1 MEEEFDW
8 SKRQGWTQ
16 VSPRSFFLAHGVV
29 LWGVWTTN
37 NCFVMWVKWYHFSM
51 ILRQFLLFWKIG
63 KFPHMYHTDGLPCR
77 TYVRIIYLNSVQYL
91 IICLF
96 GHWAFFI
103 LRCFKACH
111 LHAIVLKD
119 LLYVRVCLVEFLL
132 FDRWVVLV
140 SVMMQLPLSL
150 AYQGS
155 QYFSFFMLFI
165 HDSGEDFA
173 IHKRLIIK
181 FSSFLCFLNQT
192 RHLCSGLWHKSES
205 KSLWLLNLAIF
216 PLNLFRRIALPYSLY
231 IFSFVLL
238 FAMISVMLW
247 FMFVF

>member
-1 MEEEFDW
+1 MI
-8 SKRQGWTQ
+8 
-16 VSPRSFFLAHGVV
+16 SFFNDSKTISFILKDWEISAYVSY
-29 LWGVWTTN
+29 WWTAVSN
-37 NCFVMWVKWYHFSM
+37 LCK
-51 ILRQFLLFWKIG
+51 
-63 KFPHMYHTDGLPCR
+63 D
-77 TYVRIIYLNSVQYL
+77 YLNSVRYL

-140 SVMMQLPLSL
+140 SVMMQLPMSL
-150 AYQGS
+150 AFRGS